1 MNNWKK
7 IISVWMAAVIGSTV
21 IPVSAYAASDTE
33 SAGLQELLISADKD
47 TAASGEDVTLDWVLN
62 EELTAVGGIQARL
75 YFDSDVFEL
84 KEYKA
89 GESNAA
95 VEISEPGKD
104 EEGHSFYD
112 LLYLYDFEEGSSS
125 ELKAGTILQTT
136 FTVKTIEEEKD
147 ADFWLDTEMAFDID
161 QEDIELV
168 PGPKVSVHIA
178 DKADEQERYSVRFD
192 TGIEVVEA
200 PGMQEGLLAGSRIA
214 DPGPLTAAEHADVT
228 VFYGWYKDAEL
239 TQIWDFDTDIIE
251 ADMILYAKWLT
262 KSETEEFI
270 VSRISDR
277 FYNGKAQKPKIEVRD
292 MEDQVLLVEGKDY
305 TVAYRN
311 NINAN
316 VLRDENGNVIFG
328 NRTAVSV
335 DTEGF
340 YAQNPYVIVT
350 GKGNYKGRLH
360 INFNILPLRLSEEKI
375 NTADGITL
383 KVQDQIQVSN
393 KKVKVLQTLK
403 YGKKALKE
411 GSDYETVLYDG
422 KGDFAEL
429 KKGQAKL
436 NQAGSYTL
444 KITGKGNYTG
454 SLAVTIFADKKE
466 KLLKY
471 AAVKLNIKNV
481 SYQADGAELEDDQ
494 YTVTVKEGKTTRKL
508 TVGTDFEVTY
518 KNNQAAGTAKMVL
531 HGKGGYVG
539 TKEVTFQIIGHR
551 LTASDVE
558 ISGLENVKIYTGKAI
573 VQNGVKLSLK
583 EENKTL
589 RLRRDYA
596 VSYSK
601 NVNVGV
607 ATVIFTG
614 KKEAGYTGSIKKTFK
629 ITAADLN
636 ACEKDENITVSY
648 TKGGADPSGQ
658 VSLRYNGVPLK
669 KGKDYILGF
678 QNNKVVADASA
689 EDAPTVVITGKG
701 NFTGKIQ
708 QTFSVV
714 KKELTSSDIS
724 IVVSQTAYSS
734 KRQSAYPYQP
744 KVTIKD
750 HGRTLGKEDYQ
761 LVYLKN
767 TQKEYMDWYD
777 SGCSPEEAPQVKITG
792 TGAYDGTVSVQLPI
806 YRIKLTQANMLVI
819 VEPEEYNGKQ
829 IEPRVEVYYSADKKR
844 IAAWKKDPDQLQTD
858 LASGKAVKLE
868 ENREYTVSYGANMT
882 AGKKKGT
889 VQITGIGQ
897 YGGRVTVKFS
907 IESRQIS
914 SAK

>member
-1 MNNWKK
+1 
-7 IISVWMAAVIGSTV
+7 MAAVIGSTV

-84 KEYKA
+84 KEYKT

-95 VEISEPGKD
+95 VEISEPGED
-104 EEGHSFYD
+104 EEGNSFYD

-200 PGMQEGLLAGSRIA
+200 PGMQEGLLAGSRIT
-214 DPGPLTAAEHADVT
+214 DLGPLTAAEHADT
-228 VFYGWYKDAEL
+228 MVFYGWYKDAEL
-239 TQIWDFDTDIIE
+239 TQMWNFDTDIIE
-251 ADMILYAKWLT
+251 TDMILYAKWLT
-262 KSETEEFI
+262 KSETEEFT

-292 MEDQVLLVEGKDY
+292 MEEQVLLVEGKDY
-305 TVAYRN
+305 TVAYKN
-311 NINAN
+311 NVDAN

-328 NRTAVSV
+328 NQTAVSI

-340 YAQNPYVIVT
+340 YAENPYVIVT
-350 GKGNYKGRLH
+350 GKGNYKGRLY

-375 NTADGITL
+375 DASDGITL
-383 KVQDQIQVSN
+383 KVQDQIQASD

-411 GSDYETVLYDG
+411 GRDYETALYDE
-422 KGDFAEL
+422 KGDFIEL
-429 KKGQAKL
+429 KNGQAKL
-436 NQAGSYTL
+436 NQTGSYIL

-454 SLAVTIFADKKE
+454 NLEKTIFADKKE

-471 AAVKLNIKNV
+471 AAVKLNIKSV
-481 SYQADGAELEDDQ
+481 SYQAGGAELTDDQ
-494 YTVTVKEGKTTRKL
+494 YTVTVKEGKTNRKL
-508 TVGTDFEVTY
+508 TAGTDFEVTY
-518 KNNQAAGTAKMVL
+518 KNNQATGTAKMVL

-539 TKEVTFQIIGHR
+539 TKEVAFQIIGHR

-601 NVNVGV
+601 NVNAGV

-629 ITAADLN
+629 ITAVDMN
-636 ACEKDENITVSY
+636 ACEKDGIENITVSY

-669 KGKDYILGF
+669 KGKDYTLGF

-708 QTFSVV
+708 RTFSVV

-777 SGCSPEEAPQVKITG
+777 NGCSPEEAPQVKITG

-844 IAAWKKDPDQLQTD
+844 IAAWKKAPDQLQTD

-868 ENREYTVSYGANMT
+868 ENREYTVSYGANLT

-889 VQITGIGQ
+889 VQITGTGQ

-914 SAK
+914 PAE